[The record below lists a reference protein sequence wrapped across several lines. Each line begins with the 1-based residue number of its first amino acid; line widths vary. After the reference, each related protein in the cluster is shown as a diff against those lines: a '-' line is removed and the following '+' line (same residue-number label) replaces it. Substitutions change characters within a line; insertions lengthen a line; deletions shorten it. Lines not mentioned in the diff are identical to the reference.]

1 MKKREKIK
9 NKIEMPTSSFV
20 SLHAPYTGRICRYTA
35 AYSNLDFYSNLH
47 LLWDQTSSFTELL
60 HKKLSW
66 SNVGLKFFPKL

>member
-1 MKKREKIK
+1 MGINGKAFASLHISIFCIKNHKITMKKREKIK

-47 LLWDQTSSFTELL
+47 LL
-60 HKKLSW
+60 
-66 SNVGLKFFPKL
+66 